1 MAVIVSCKVKG
12 LRLKTKVE
20 KWAKNILNHLGIKGR
35 ELGVLLVGDK
45 EIHELNRQYLGRDRP
60 TNVLAFPMDGPSNRL
75 LGDIVISVQTAQRE
89 AEERGVSLEE
99 HLALLLI
106 HGVLHLLGYDH
117 EKGGKEAT
125 KMRKKEKELLK
136 VIL

>member
-1 MAVIVSCKVKG
+1 MAVIVNCKVKG
-12 LRLKTKVE
+12 LRLKAKVE
-20 KWAKNILNHLGIKGR
+20 RWARILFSHLGIKGR
-35 ELGVLLVGDK
+35 ELGILLVDDK
-45 EIHELNRQYLGRDRP
+45 EIQELNRQYLGRDRP

-106 HGVLHLLGYDH
+106 HGILHLLGYDH
-117 EKGGKEAT
+117 EKGGRQETEMKRKE
-125 KMRKKEKELLK
+125 RELLK
-136 VIL
+136 VVL